1 MIKDYAGSRALV
13 GVCVHGGAVLCFR
26 TREPNNDEVEVNYR
40 LYRLIAG
47 WNVEIIK
54 ALKQSISFTYIHVRR
69 GRGETRIR
77 KNFKSFEKCNFFFN

>member
-1 MIKDYAGSRALV
+1 MDKTVIKDYAGSRALD
-13 GVCVHGGAVLCFR
+13 GVCVC
-26 TREPNNDEVEVNYR
+26 VEGQCYVSEHENQIMMKWKSIIDYK
-40 LYRLIAG
+40 LIAR

-77 KNFKSFEKCNFFFN
+77 KFQVV